1 MLEGCAKIEVKLMS
15 RVLGRLW
22 GHQGRLWECLG
33 VAGVTP
39 ESSRASKL
47 APRASKLTPWGVQV
61 RSKSVQVGSKSVQVH
76 PRFFQDDA
84 KDGLDLIGLPLSC
97 LKSPGRVNK
106 AGGDEEETRIP
117 RPTPEI
123 LGGVRARRAG
133 RNGLKTVGK
142 ISPGARGLWPRAQ
155 EDRGP

>member
-1 MLEGCAKIEVKLMS
+1 MS

-61 RSKSVQVGSKSVQVH
+61 GSKSVSVGSKSVQVH
-76 PRFFQDDA
+76 PRLFQEGA
-84 KDGLDLIGLPLSC
+84 KGEPD
-97 LKSPGRVNK
+97 
-106 AGGDEEETRIP
+106 
-117 RPTPEI
+117 RPTVDRRPPAARPSDRRPPVRRPTDYIYKLPINRFSGPI
-123 LGGVRARRAG
+123 LVLRSSSSSSLREFASHTSVLLTRACKEVRDATSDPNSR
-133 RNGLKTVGK
+133 
-142 ISPGARGLWPRAQ
+142 
-155 EDRGP
+155 